1 MKRDI
6 EESIQKHNTNSA
18 VIIILLFSVSFWLI
32 IFYVLKSNY
41 NEEVSRYKKSYIENQ
56 KSLIKYQ
63 ENNTIE
69 FIKSI
74 SLDKTNEMVKELERK
89 NLQTANLLLSYNKD
103 EFDRVLK
110 SISKIQPLIRFILT
124 DLKGNLIYSN
134 CKDFSKERRKKL
146 IDTLLK
152 NHRDNFYTNTK
163 THIGH
168 RIMFSHFIKDRYLL
182 STCIYNKDIYNH
194 IKKLAVNYT
203 NNIRFGKSNNGYIA
217 ILKILNFNG
226 GKNFAKV
233 ISLPIKPL
241 MNGKKIDSSKKYR
254 QEYLKIINSKKEGYL
269 TFTAFGKDPSK
280 PLAKKITYIKLYEP
294 YNWVIFST
302 LFLDDIK
309 SEIYNKN
316 MIFRKEIDNIF
327 LISSVLIL
335 LIILLSLYI
344 TKKENLTIGKII
356 SKYKK
361 QIKENEEKLNR
372 LNKELQN
379 RVQERTNELIKNL
392 FTDSVTSLPN
402 REKLITDLDENCV
415 AILNIDSFGDIND
428 FYGIDN
434 GDAVLLEVGKFLNG
448 LHPVYKLPSDEY
460 ALLEKDK
467 YHMSNIIKK
476 INEKIAKKRFVIDN
490 NQIKIDLTAGIGKS
504 LIEADIALKHAKK
517 RGQKVSFF
525 SDSLPLIKEQ
535 RERLKWKDIIDTAIN
550 SDDIIPYVQ
559 PIIDNKTE
567 KTAKYEVLVRL
578 KYKDKIYT
586 PYHFLEISKKS
597 HQYEAIQKIV
607 IEKSF
612 KKFSELDTDFSINLS
627 IEEIKNLQFIRYL
640 VGKIEKYDVGEKLI
654 VELLEN
660 EEIMNDPTILQ
671 NIRILKMFGVK
682 IAIDDFGSGYSNF
695 AYLFKNIPVDYIKI
709 DGSLIKDIDIDK
721 NIYSLIKHIKEIANN
736 FNLTTVAEFVENES
750 IYQKVKEL
758 NIKNSQGYLFGKP
771 FDMANL

>member
-32 IFYVLKSNY
+32 IYYVLKSNY
-41 NEEVSRYKKSYIENQ
+41 NEEVSRYKRSYIENQ

-63 ENNTIE
+63 ANNTLE

-74 SLDKTNEMVKELERK
+74 SLDQTNEMVRDLERK
-89 NLQTANLLLSYNKD
+89 NLQTANLLHHYSQD
-103 EFDRVLK
+103 EFGRMLK
-110 SISKIQPLIRFILT
+110 SISKIQPLIKFVLT
-124 DLKGNLIYSN
+124 DLKGNLIYTN

-163 THIGH
+163 TRMGH
-168 RIMFSHFIKDRYLL
+168 RIMFSHFIKNRYLL
-182 STCIYNKDIYNH
+182 STYMYNRDIYNH

-226 GKNFAKV
+226 GKNFTKI

-241 MNGKKIDSSKKYR
+241 MNGKNIDSNKKYR

-269 TFTAFGKDPSK
+269 TFSSFSKDPLK
-280 PLAKKITYIKLYEP
+280 PLAKKITYIKLYKP

-302 LFLDDIK
+302 LFVEDI
-309 SEIYNKN
+309 SREIYNKN
-316 MIFRKEIDNIF
+316 IIFRKEIDNIF

-356 SKYKK
+356 SEYKK
-361 QIKENEEKLNR
+361 QIKENEEKLNT
-372 LNKELQN
+372 LNNELRN
-379 RVQERTNELIKNL
+379 RVKERTNELIKNL
-392 FTDSVTSLPN
+392 FTDSITSLPN
-402 REKLITDLDENCV
+402 REKLIMDINKNFV
-415 AILNIDSFGDIND
+415 AILNINSFGDIND

-434 GDAVLLEVGKFLNG
+434 GDTILHEVGKFLNS
-448 LHPVYKLPSDEY
+448 LHPIYKLPSDEY

-467 YHMSNIIKK
+467 NSISSIIEK
-476 INEKIAKKRFVIDN
+476 INKQLKDKRFAIEN
-490 NQIKIDLTAGIGKS
+490 SQIKIDLTTGIGKS

-525 SDSLPLIKEQ
+525 SDNLPLIKEQ
-535 RERLKWKDIIDTAIN
+535 GERLKWKDIIDTAIN
-550 SDDIIPYVQ
+550 SDGIIPYVQ
-559 PIIDNKTE
+559 PIIDNKTK

-586 PYHFLEISKKS
+586 PYDFLEISKKS

-607 IEKSF
+607 IKKSF
-612 KKFSELDTDFSINLS
+612 KKFSKFDTDFSINLS
-627 IEEIKNLQFIRYL
+627 IDEIKNLQFIRYI

-660 EEIMNDPTILQ
+660 EEIINDPTVLQ
-671 NIRILKMFGVK
+671 NIKILKMFGVK

-721 NIYSLIKHIKEIANN
+721 NIYSLVKHIKEIANS
-736 FNLTTVAEFVENES
+736 FDLTTVAEFVENES

-758 NIKNSQGYLFGKP
+758 KIKNSQGYFFGKP
-771 FDMANL
+771 FNMANL